1 MHLGQDRPI
10 SLKPLKKP
18 RLGIPDI
25 YPQQEKQKEDELTQT
40 NVKHG
45 FTNSLSFV
53 EEFGSAKNS
62 NISASKVGAYFNSIL
77 AKKEE
82 LMILPDSGETFF
94 RMIWSKIVK
103 SFGIFRS

>member
-1 MHLGQDRPI
+1 MYLGQERPAA
-10 SLKPLKKP
+10 LKPLKKP

-45 FTNSLSFV
+45 FSNASSFV
-53 EEFGSAKNS
+53 EEFGSARNS
-62 NISASKVGAYFNSIL
+62 NISASKVGAYFNAIL

-82 LMILPDSGETFF
+82 LMILPDSGKVF
-94 RMIWSKIVK
+94 
-103 SFGIFRS
+103 